1 MNCEGGM
8 LQVIVGVIS
17 DCGSGVLQVMVGV
30 VSEQLV
36 STRVMPALITLASD
50 PDM

>member
-1 MNCEGGM
+1 MCERM
-8 LQVIVGVIS
+8 LCIQCVNL
-17 DCGSGVLQVMVGV
+17 LQVMVGV